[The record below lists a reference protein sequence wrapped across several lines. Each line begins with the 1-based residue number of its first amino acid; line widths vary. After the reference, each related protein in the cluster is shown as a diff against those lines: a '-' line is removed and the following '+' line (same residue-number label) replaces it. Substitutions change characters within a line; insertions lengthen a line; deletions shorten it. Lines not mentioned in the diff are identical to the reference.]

1 MDINTMLN
9 NFYEDHVKMTR
20 VETKQN
26 VDFVIPLVNKLLQY
40 VHERDRRFKQQQ
52 LNVGSYYCHLKV
64 TRADEFDYSVVL
76 DIGSSLDWGIGT
88 PSYYRYNGNNDV
100 VRSSIPLPSA
110 PTGKCVTQ
118 VAGLTHK
125 WNNGRFNEGPACLT
139 IGDHIIP
146 IKVKRRFKALV
157 SEAVNRLN
165 IRQYVDAKPASESP
179 AATLII
185 SHPNIVGDTI
195 SVDLTPLI
203 EAHLS
208 FKPEFGWPR
217 SGAKWP
223 SFTKHEEIK
232 AEGIHQVA
240 KDPLYWSFSFVTC
253 EKKLLDGIDSNG
265 TCRKKSQRIM
275 KKLRE
280 VWCPKGTKQEL
291 NSYHLKNILFWE
303 CENHPYDSK
312 WTNDQLSVRVESMCY
327 LIIQCIQRG
336 NLPLYFHTGV
346 NLLENKDE
354 NVLSQVALNI
364 LRFLKNPEQ
373 YLIQNF

>member
-1 MDINTMLN
+1 MTE
-9 NFYEDHVKMTR
+9 ED
-20 VETKQN
+20 TKQN
-26 VDFVIPLVNKLLQY
+26 VNFVIPLVNKILQY

-110 PTGKCVTQ
+110 PTGKCVSE

-125 WNNGRFNEGPACLT
+125 Y
-139 IGDHIIP
+139 
-146 IKVKRRFKALV
+146 
-157 SEAVNRLN
+157 EAVNRLN
-165 IRQYVDAKPASESP
+165 ICQYVDAKRLSESP
-179 AATLII
+179 ATTLII

-208 FKPEFGWPR
+208 FKPEFAWPR
-217 SGAKWP
+217 SGARWP

-240 KDPLYWSFSFVTC
+240 KYPLYWSLLFVTC

-280 VWCPKGTKQEL
+280 MWCPKETKQEL
-291 NSYHLKNILFWE
+291 SSYHLKNILFWE
-303 CENHPYDSK
+303 CENHPYDSE
-312 WTNDQLSVRVESMCY
+312 WTNDQISYVHERDRRFKIQPLNVGSFYSRLKVSGADEFDYSVVLDTGPLLAWTTGTPAYYGYTGNQEVVCKSIPLPSLPIGKC
-327 LIIQCIQRG
+327 LIEVVGLTQRWNNE
-336 NLPLYFHTGV
+336 NLK
-346 NLLENKDE
+346 KDRL
-354 NVLSQVALNI
+354 V
-364 LRFLKNPEQ
+364 
-373 YLIQNF
+373 